1 MSFFPLK
8 HLHVSI
14 LHTALKIIFPK
25 NTHKVK
31 WKILYDLVSSPL
43 ILGVQ
48 IRITVAFVSF
58 SGQNG
63 RKYPPAGS
71 SANLG
76 SVQWVYA
83 AALPLLLT
91 TKKT

>member
-1 MSFFPLK
+1 
-8 HLHVSI
+8 
-14 LHTALKIIFPK
+14 
-25 NTHKVK
+25 
-31 WKILYDLVSSPL
+31 LVSSPL

-76 SVQWVYA
+76 SVQ
-83 AALPLLLT
+83 
-91 TKKT
+91 